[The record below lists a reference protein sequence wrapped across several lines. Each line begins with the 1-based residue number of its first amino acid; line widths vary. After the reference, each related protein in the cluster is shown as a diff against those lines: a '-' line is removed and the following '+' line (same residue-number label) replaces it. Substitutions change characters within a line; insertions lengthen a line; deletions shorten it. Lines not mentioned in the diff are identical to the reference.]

1 MKIDQTMQ
9 HTLCEG
15 LTVRL
20 SKIDPEDTFFTVGEF
35 LDHCLNNL
43 FSDYDGFGE
52 FVISLNGQ
60 EYEILDLQFSI
71 DEDEVTY
78 KGDFIGSIFYICSM
92 FNIKKI
98 VWYNK

>member
-1 MKIDQTMQ
+1 MKIEQPIQ

-15 LTVRL
+15 LTARL
-20 SKIDPEDTFFTVGEF
+20 SKIDQEDTFFTVGEF
-35 LDHCLNNL
+35 LDNCLSNL
-43 FSDYDGFGE
+43 FSNYDGYGE
-52 FVISLNGQ
+52 FVVSLKGQ
-60 EYEILDLQFSI
+60 EYKIRDLQFSI

-78 KGDFIGSIFYICSM
+78 KGDLIGSIFYICSM